1 MFILPST
8 ACYGLKKL
16 RHLLLLKIPGI
27 MGIGHLDTDPAQ
39 ANAGFG
45 VPHTQVF
52 S

>member
-8 ACYGLKKL
+8 ACDGLKKL

-27 MGIGHLDTDPAQ
+27 MGIGHLGIDPAQ
-39 ANAGFG
+39 AKAGFG
-45 VPHTQVF
+45 APHTQGF